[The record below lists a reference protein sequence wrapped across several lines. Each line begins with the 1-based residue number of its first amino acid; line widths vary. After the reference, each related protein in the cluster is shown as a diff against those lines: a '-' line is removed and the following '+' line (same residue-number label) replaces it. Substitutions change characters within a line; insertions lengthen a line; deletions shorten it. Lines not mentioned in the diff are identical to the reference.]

1 MTNANTAALLER
13 VEDLTSAL
21 VQAQEDFA
29 LLERITKAKAE
40 TKRLAVELEAAQEA
54 LAEAMAA
61 EVQERREATYAGL
74 KDITIT
80 ERNTQEGL
88 LGRTFE
94 ITYVR
99 DQWDGYG
106 STPVEHVVNGF
117 GSLPD
122 EAWGYLL
129 NVRQDQIPLSILALS
144 PTADPWD
151 AFITYF
157 TGLKRGWLSAPVTD
171 ADAA

>member
-1 MTNANTAALLER
+1 MTNANTASLLER

-21 VQAQEDFA
+21 VQAQEDVA

-61 EVQERREATYAGL
+61 EVQERREATHSDF
-74 KDITIT
+74 KDITVT
-80 ERNTQEGL
+80 ERNTGEGL
-88 LGRTFE
+88 LHRIFE

-99 DQWDGYG
+99 TQWNGWE
-106 STPVEHVVNGF
+106 SAPVTHTCIGF

-129 NVRQDQIPLSILALS
+129 NARQDQIPLSILSLS
-144 PTADPWD
+144 PTADPWE
-151 AFITYF
+151 AFNTYF
-157 TGLKRGWLSAPVTD
+157 TGMKRGWLSAPVAD